1 VTPYPVHYLVHRP
14 ESFTRFQLL
23 VRLAASIALG
33 VLGISLGAV
42 FLATYLALPV
52 YAAVRLGRR
61 TPEDYLREDAPQV
74 VRFISWIAAVFAWF
88 GLVTDRLP
96 VKEPDEDVR
105 VVVAPVGTPSPASA
119 LWRVLLGGPSA
130 LVLAVL
136 ACVGGFVW
144 LWAVLCVL
152 VSERVGASAHAYM
165 AGVQRWGIRLLAYQ
179 ASLVDVYPPFAFDDQ
194 VETPQAASAG

>member
-1 VTPYPVHYLVHRP
+1 MTPYPVHYLVRRP
-14 ESFTRFQLL
+14 EKFTRFQLL

-74 VRFISWIAAVFAWF
+74 VRSLSWIAAVFAWF

-96 VKEPDEDVR
+96 MKDPDEDVR
-105 VVVAPVGTPSPASA
+105 VVVEPMGRPSPASA
-119 LWRVLLGGPSA
+119 LWRVLLGGPSV

-136 ACVGGFVW
+136 ACLGGFVW

-152 VSERVGASAHAYM
+152 VHERVGESAHAYM

-179 ASLVDVYPPFAFDDQ
+179 ASLVDVYPPFSFDDR
-194 VETPQAASAG
+194 VETTHAASAG